1 MKQKTFGFETK
12 SIDKDNATLVGV
24 FSTGDVDRHGEIVDQ
39 KSWILDTYMQNPVVL
54 WSHNHD
60 ELAIGK
66 TETLY
71 INADGNLEGVMKFAV
86 KENPKAKI
94 IFDLFVGGFM
104 KAFSVGFMSGE
115 YDQREDGVVILK
127 QNNLFE
133 ISAVNVPANAMA
145 LAKSKGIDV
154 DLLEEKEGRV
164 LSKKNRTVVENAVNA
179 LNELLQAD
187 TTEDKSGEIKSTDN
201 GIVLEKKAS
210 VPADRRRKALT
221 VLNKAIRS
229 LYREQ
234 RL

>member
-1 MKQKTFGFETK
+1 MKHKTFGFETK

-24 FSTGDVDRHGEIVDQ
+24 FSTSDVDRHGEIVDQ
-39 KSWILDTYMQNPVVL
+39 KSWILDAYMQNPVVL

-71 INADGNLEGVMKFAV
+71 MNPDGNLEGVMKFAV

-127 QNNLFE
+127 QNSLFE

-164 LSKKNRTVVENAVNA
+164 LSKKNRTIVENAVTA
-179 LNELLQAD
+179 LNEILSAD
-187 TTEDKSGEIKSTDN
+187 TTEDKSGEIISTDN
-201 GIVLEKKAS
+201 GKVLEKKAS
-210 VPADRRRKALT
+210 APTDRRRKALT